1 MNTKHRDAGFSLVE
15 LLLSTAIML
24 VVTGAVFSIVNP
36 AHDTSRV
43 QPEMA
48 DMQQRMRVGAD
59 MLYKDLVMAGA
70 GVYQGASSGSLMK
83 YFAPILPYRTGRVDP
98 DPAKGVFF
106 RPDAISMVYVPN
118 TAAQTTIRDRMPLPS
133 SEIKVNQQPNCPQG
147 DPLCGF
153 KDDMSLL
160 IFDDSGTWDSFEV
173 TNVQTDALHLQ
184 HRGQDFNKAYEAG
197 ANIVQADW
205 HTYYFDAANNQLRH
219 YDGLQTDTPLVD
231 NVVGLRFTYF
241 GTPDPPTE
249 PKPVIGTEN
258 CVIDTAGKPKLAVLP
273 SDSQSLV
280 ELDPAILTDGG
291 VGAVAWCGANSNVFD
306 PDLYRVRKVR
316 VSLRVQVGPVSLR
329 GSSTML
335 FRNPGVASVGDRYV
349 PDYEM
354 VFDVTPRNL
363 NLTR

>member
-1 MNTKHRDAGFSLVE
+1 MKTKSRDAGYTLVE

-24 VVTGAVFSIVNP
+24 VVTGTVFSIANP

-43 QPEMA
+43 QPELA
-48 DMQQRMRVGAD
+48 DMQQRLRVGAD

-83 YFAPILPYRTGRVDP
+83 YFAPIQPYRTGQVDP
-98 DPAKGVFF
+98 DPARGVFF
-106 RPDAISMVYVPN
+106 RPDAISLVYVPN
-118 TAAQTTIRDRMPLPS
+118 TAAQTTLRVRMPQPS
-133 SEIKVNQQPNCPQG
+133 SEIKVNAQPNCPQG

-153 KDDMSLL
+153 EPGMSLL

-173 TNVQTDALHLQ
+173 TSVQTDALHLQ
-184 HRGQDFNKAYEAG
+184 HRGQVFNKVYETG
-197 ANIVQADW
+197 ANIVQAEW

-231 NVVGLRFTYF
+231 NVVGLVFTYY
-241 GTPDPPTE
+241 GTPNPPTE
-249 PKPVIGTEN
+249 PKPLIGTEN
-258 CVIDTAGKPKLAVLP
+258 CVVDAAGNPKLAVLP
-273 SDSQSLV
+273 SSSQSLV

-291 VGAVAWCGANSNVFD
+291 TGAVAWCGANANVFD
-306 PDLYRVRKVR
+306 PDLYRIRKVR
-316 VSLRVQVGPVSLR
+316 VSVRVQVGLGSLR

-335 FRNPGVASVGDRYV
+335 FRNPGSATVGGRYV

-363 NLTR
+363 NLAR